1 MRNKWR
7 WLLLAITG
15 IFFLMFGPPLVSQ
28 ARDVIEASGNDANSA
43 IIKDSNG
50 TIISHDAQ
58 LPADQDY
65 TVNYNWRIPN
75 NVKITA
81 GDTMTFQI
89 PENVQI
95 TTDRSFPMNGFIGG
109 TIGTFNLA
117 AGSHTGIVTFNQ
129 AYQIATM
136 NRSGYVRL
144 TVKGTVPSQPS
155 NTTPIALEKSAAWV
169 DASDPRR
176 IDWTVHVLANNNTL
190 VNPTFTDT
198 LSNNHEYVA
207 NSASLKEQDGTVI
220 PVTTT
225 ATGQQVTFA
234 ANGRYLKDLILTYQT
249 KTNQP
254 DGKDTFENSVNYQD
268 SNDNSGHAE
277 ASIDRLE
284 PDVPEEPNVT
294 EPQEPGDEDN
304 PGTEEPGTE
313 KPGTEEPGTEEP
325 GTEQPGTEEPGTEE
339 PGTEEPGTEE
349 PGTEQ
354 PGTEEPGT
362 EEPGTEEPGTEEPG
376 TEQPGTEEPGT
387 EEPGTEEPGTEEPGT
402 EQPGTEEPG
411 TEEPGTENPNVE
423 KPEVSEPKNPG
434 AENSKQPSIDK
445 PNTPSP
451 LTTTGLNTTS
461 GFNKNTLV
469 PSKPTNQLP
478 ATATAIFDRTNN
490 HSNQSL
496 PQTDEHPATGLAWLG
511 LVVLLGLLS
520 LGLGTMHHYPRY

>member
-28 ARDVIEASGNDANSA
+28 ARDVIEATGNDANSA

-176 IDWTVHVLANNNTL
+176 INWTVHVLANNNTL

-284 PDVPEEPNVT
+284 PDVPEEPNVA

-304 PGTEEPGTE
+304 
-313 KPGTEEPGTEEP
+313 
-325 GTEQPGTEEPGTEE
+325 PGTEEPGTEE

-349 PGTEQ
+349 PGTE
-354 PGTEEPGT
+354 EPELKNLGLK
-362 EEPGTEEPGTEEPG
+362 
-376 TEQPGTEEPGT
+376 
-387 EEPGTEEPGTEEPGT
+387 
-402 EQPGTEEPG
+402 
-411 TEEPGTENPNVE
+411 NPELKN
-423 KPEVSEPKNPG
+423 PEPKNLELNNLELKNLELKNP
-434 AENSKQPSIDK
+434 ELKNLELKNPELSSPELKNLELKNLELKNPELKNLELSSPEPKNLELKNLELKTLMSKNLKFPNRRIQGLKILSNLRSIN
-445 PNTPSP
+445 P
-451 LTTTGLNTTS
+451 
-461 GFNKNTLV
+461 TLHHHSLL
-469 PSKPTNQLP
+469 PDSIPQAGPTK
-478 ATATAIFDRTNN
+478 IR
-490 HSNQSL
+490 
-496 PQTDEHPATGLAWLG
+496 
-511 LVVLLGLLS
+511 
-520 LGLGTMHHYPRY
+520 

>member
-28 ARDVIEASGNDANSA
+28 ARDVIEATGNDANSA

-176 IDWTVHVLANNNTL
+176 INWTVHVLANNNTL

-284 PDVPEEPNVT
+284 PDVPEEPNVA

-304 PGTEEPGTE
+304 
-313 KPGTEEPGTEEP
+313 
-325 GTEQPGTEEPGTEE
+325 PGTEEPGTEE

-349 PGTEQ
+349 PGTE
-354 PGTEEPGT
+354 EPELKNLGLK
-362 EEPGTEEPGTEEPG
+362 
-376 TEQPGTEEPGT
+376 
-387 EEPGTEEPGTEEPGT
+387 
-402 EQPGTEEPG
+402 
-411 TEEPGTENPNVE
+411 NPELKN
-423 KPEVSEPKNPG
+423 PEPKNLELNNLELKNLELKNP
-434 AENSKQPSIDK
+434 ELKNLELSSPEPKNLELKNLELKTLMSKNLKFPNRRIQGLKILSNLRSIN
-445 PNTPSP
+445 P
-451 LTTTGLNTTS
+451 
-461 GFNKNTLV
+461 TLHHHSLL
-469 PSKPTNQLP
+469 PDSIPQAGPTK
-478 ATATAIFDRTNN
+478 IR
-490 HSNQSL
+490 
-496 PQTDEHPATGLAWLG
+496 
-511 LVVLLGLLS
+511 
-520 LGLGTMHHYPRY
+520 

>member
-28 ARDVIEASGNDANSA
+28 ARDVIEATGNDANSA

-109 TIGTFNLA
+109 TVGTFNLA

-176 IDWTVHVLANNNTL
+176 INWTVHVLANNNTL

-207 NSASLKEQDGTVI
+207 GSASLKEQDGTVI

-284 PDVPEEPNVT
+284 PDIPEEPNVT

-313 KPGTEEPGTEEP
+313 EPGTEEP
-325 GTEQPGTEEPGTEE
+325 GTKE
-339 PGTEEPGTEE
+339 
-349 PGTEQ
+349 
-354 PGTEEPGT
+354 
-362 EEPGTEEPGTEEPG
+362 
-376 TEQPGTEEPGT
+376 
-387 EEPGTEEPGTEEPGT
+387 
-402 EQPGTEEPG
+402 
-411 TEEPGTENPNVE
+411 PNVE
-423 KPEVSEPKNPG
+423 KPKVSEPKNPG
-434 AENSKQPSIDK
+434 AENSKQLSIAK
-445 PNTPSP
+445 PNTSSP

-461 GFNKNTLV
+461 GSNKNTLV

>member
-28 ARDVIEASGNDANSA
+28 ARDVIEATGNDANSA

-176 IDWTVHVLANNNTL
+176 INWTVHVLANNNTL

-284 PDVPEEPNVT
+284 PDVPEEPNVA

-304 PGTEEPGTE
+304 
-313 KPGTEEPGTEEP
+313 
-325 GTEQPGTEEPGTEE
+325 
-339 PGTEEPGTEE
+339 
-349 PGTEQ
+349 
-354 PGTEEPGT
+354 
-362 EEPGTEEPGTEEPG
+362 
-376 TEQPGTEEPGT
+376 
-387 EEPGTEEPGTEEPGT
+387 PGTEEPGTEEPGT

-445 PNTPSP
+445 PNTSSP

-461 GFNKNTLV
+461 GSNKNTLV

>member
-1 MRNKWR
+1 
-7 WLLLAITG
+7 
-15 IFFLMFGPPLVSQ
+15 
-28 ARDVIEASGNDANSA
+28 
-43 IIKDSNG
+43 
-50 TIISHDAQ
+50 
-58 LPADQDY
+58 
-65 TVNYNWRIPN
+65 
-75 NVKITA
+75 
-81 GDTMTFQI
+81 
-89 PENVQI
+89 
-95 TTDRSFPMNGFIGG
+95 
-109 TIGTFNLA
+109 
-117 AGSHTGIVTFNQ
+117 
-129 AYQIATM
+129 M

-176 IDWTVHVLANNNTL
+176 INWTVHVLANNNTL

-207 NSASLKEQDGTVI
+207 GSASLKEQDGTVI

-225 ATGQQVTFA
+225 ATGQQVTFT

-284 PDVPEEPNVT
+284 PDVPEDPNVT

-313 KPGTEEPGTEEP
+313 EPGTEQPGTEQPGTEEPGTEQPGTEEPGTEQPGTEEPGTEQPGTEEPGAEEPGTEEP

-339 PGTEEPGTEE
+339 PGTEQPGTEE
-349 PGTEQ
+349 PGA
-354 PGTEEPGT
+354 EEPGT
-362 EEPGTEEPGTEEPG
+362 EEPGTEE
-376 TEQPGTEEPGT
+376 
-387 EEPGTEEPGTEEPGT
+387 
-402 EQPGTEEPG
+402 PGTEEPG

-434 AENSKQPSIDK
+434 LKILSNLRSIN
-445 PNTPSP
+445 P
-451 LTTTGLNTTS
+451 
-461 GFNKNTLV
+461 TLHHH
-469 PSKPTNQLP
+469 SLLP
-478 ATATAIFDRTNN
+478 DSI
-490 HSNQSL
+490 
-496 PQTDEHPATGLAWLG
+496 PQAGSTKIH
-511 LVVLLGLLS
+511 
-520 LGLGTMHHYPRY
+520 